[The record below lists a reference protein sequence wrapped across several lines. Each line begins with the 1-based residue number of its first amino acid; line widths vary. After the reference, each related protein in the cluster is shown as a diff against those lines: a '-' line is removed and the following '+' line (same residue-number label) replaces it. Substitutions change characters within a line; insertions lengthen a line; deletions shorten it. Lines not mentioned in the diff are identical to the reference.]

1 MIEIKPKQLKI
12 VHKPPY
18 LPCVYFQV
26 PLNAD
31 LNDVKA
37 LEGKELDGYVLT
49 LKKKKNKSLT
59 ANAYMWQLAKKI
71 AIKVGIT
78 EDDVYRKAVREV
90 GAYIEMVVRSE
101 ETETASKLWEKNGI
115 GWFAE
120 PYHHGQGTTVLRF
133 YQGSSVYD
141 GEQMRRLIDYIVDEA
156 KEQGIDTMTT
166 TEKERLIQLWGEKVT

>member
-1 MIEIKPKQLKI
+1 MEIRPIQLKI
-12 VHKPPY
+12 VEKPMH
-18 LPCVYFQV
+18 LACIYFQV

-31 LNDVKA
+31 LNEVKA

-71 AIKVGIT
+71 AIKVDIT

-90 GAYIEMVVRSE
+90 GAYIEMVVRSDE
-101 ETETASKLWEKNGI
+101 AETASKLWEKNGI

-156 KEQGIDTMTT
+156 KDLGIDTMSS
-166 TEKERLIQLWGEKVT
+166 TEKERLIQLWGQKVT

>member
-1 MIEIKPKQLKI
+1 MIELNPIQVKT

-26 PLNAD
+26 PLKAD
-31 LNDVKA
+31 LNEVKA

-71 AIKVGIT
+71 AKKVGVT

-90 GAYIEMVVRSE
+90 GAYIDMVVRTDE
-101 ETETASKLWEKNGI
+101 AETAAKLWEKNGI

-120 PYHHGQGTTVLRF
+120 PYHHRQGTTVLRF

-141 GEQMRRLIDYIVDEA
+141 GEQMRQLIDYIVYEA
-156 KEQGIDTMTT
+156 EDLGIDTMSS

>member
-18 LPCVYFQV
+18 PPCVYFQV

-37 LEGKELDGYVLT
+37 LEGKELNGYVLT

-101 ETETASKLWEKNGI
+101 EAETASKLWEKNGI